1 MKEAI
6 LGIAIGILVCFVI
19 SPYFA
24 LWNLSHLSGIES
36 ALQDI
41 RNELKKRRTDHD

>member
-6 LGIAIGILVCFVI
+6 LGIAIGILICFVV

-24 LWNLSHLSGIES
+24 LWNLRYLSGIES

-41 RNELKKRRTDHD
+41 RNELKKRRANHD